1 MQIDQDR
8 IRAIL
13 KAEHSY
19 YGGPDIPVRDD
30 RRWHPGAWNLIAQQL
45 SPAMHVLD
53 VGCGRGHVLLDLSD
67 NFHTGLGIDID
78 PEHIQMAEEAKRA
91 QGIKN
96 VDFLLL
102 GYPHEVARLH
112 PGSFDMVISFRG
124 PVPDAPLGIQA
135 AHHLLRP
142 DGLLFCE
149 EIAELHHKE
158 VQEMFPDSSG
168 SKEVVPKV
176 DQVRALMEQNGFDIR
191 LAADVITKSF
201 YPDVYAWLE
210 SECNIRAWLG
220 IPLPEPDD
228 PRIALFAERNTTAT
242 GEIETT
248 NHVAWV
254 AGVKRQGESA
264 CGEFRH
270 LPGA

>member
-8 IRAIL
+8 IQAIL

-19 YGGPDIPVRDD
+19 YGGRDIPVRED
-30 RRWHPGAWNLIAQQL
+30 RRWAPGLWDLIVKQL
-45 SPAMHVLD
+45 SPDMHVLD
-53 VGCGRGHVLLDLSD
+53 VGCGRGHLLLDLSTS
-67 NFHTGLGIDID
+67 FHTGLGIDID
-78 PEHIQMAEEAKRA
+78 PEFLQVAEEAKRA
-91 QGIKN
+91 QGVKN

-102 GYPHEVARLH
+102 DYPREIARLQ
-112 PGSFDMVISFRG
+112 PGSFDMVVSLRG
-124 PVPDAPLGIQA
+124 PVGETPLDIQA

-142 DGLLFCE
+142 DGLLFCQ

-158 VQEMFPDSSG
+158 VIEIFDPRFRSQEMI
-168 SKEVVPKV
+168 PKV
-176 DQVRALMEQNGFDIR
+176 DEVRALMEQNGFDMR

-201 YPDVYAWLE
+201 YPDVYVWLQ

-248 NHVAWV
+248 NHTAWV
-254 AGVKRQGESA
+254 AGVKRQGAS
-264 CGEFRH
+264 FY
-270 LPGA
+270 